1 MPKDEVSVLARKVLI
16 KILPIYTWKQS
27 MIKSVLQSVCVLGYC
42 LLPLG
47 LSLAVCRIVLMAG
60 SSTSMALFIVRCVVT
75 LAGFVWAVYAA
86 FQFLGDCQ
94 PANRKA
100 LAAYPMGLF
109 YFVIAWLVVSHS

>member
-1 MPKDEVSVLARKVLI
+1 M
-16 KILPIYTWKQS
+16 
-27 MIKSVLQSVCVLGYC
+27 LGYC

-47 LSLAVCRIVLMAG
+47 MSLAVCRIVLMAG
-60 SSTSMALFIVRCVVT
+60 SATSMALFIVRCVAT